1 MKTRSQLHDM
11 VKLMAMQFKYQDI
24 YNDVPRDHKV
34 QYNVICVIFKI
45 NLLYTCNIYL
55 TQYDRSNFIG
65 HYDCIFTE

>member
-1 MKTRSQLHDM
+1 M
-11 VKLMAMQFKYQDI
+11 VKLMAMQFKYQE
-24 YNDVPRDHKV
+24 NVPRDHKV

-45 NLLYTCNIYL
+45 NLLIYTCNIYL